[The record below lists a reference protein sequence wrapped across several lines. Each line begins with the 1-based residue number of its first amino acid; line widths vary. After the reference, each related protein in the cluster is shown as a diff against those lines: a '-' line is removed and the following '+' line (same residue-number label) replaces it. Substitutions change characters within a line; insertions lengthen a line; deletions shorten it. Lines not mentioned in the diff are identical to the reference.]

1 MQKWIYELIL
11 SAITVTATFIALGQ
25 TRQQMRLSNKQ
36 ALFEKRLNTYMFVK
50 GLMELC
56 NSNKTHFRE
65 YRDDVCLTNKL
76 IFEFLTNNY
85 CLFYDKEKN
94 KMKYD
99 VGNIVCL
106 YDERTVYVF
115 AIDEKEEKYQVF
127 DTENEEVSFMVSEDE
142 IFMKLI

>member
-1 MQKWIYELIL
+1 M
-11 SAITVTATFIALGQ
+11 LGISK
-25 TRQQMRLSNKQ
+25 ML
-36 ALFEKRLNTYMFVK
+36 APV
-50 GLMELC
+50 
-56 NSNKTHFRE
+56 
-65 YRDDVCLTNKL
+65 
-76 IFEFLTNNY
+76 NY